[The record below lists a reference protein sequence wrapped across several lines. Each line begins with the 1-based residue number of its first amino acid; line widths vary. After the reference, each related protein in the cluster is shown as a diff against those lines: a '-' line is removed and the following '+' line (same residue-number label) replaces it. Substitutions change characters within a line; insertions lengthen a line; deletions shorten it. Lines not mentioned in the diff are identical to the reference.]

1 MIRQPNFIRKPE
13 GVGIPVLRRYH
24 YKFDMWW
31 QNKYIKSKELPPHP
45 LNTEKRPY
53 RIVASMTSFPARIH
67 YVEYAIKS
75 LMLQT
80 VKPDRI
86 ILWLASE
93 QFPDSK
99 IPESLEKMKEY
110 GLEIRFCDD
119 LKSHKKYYYAMQEQ
133 AEDELLITYDD
144 DIIYEYNSIEKLV
157 KTFKKFPDCVICNR
171 AEAFCRDD
179 MGKITPYKS
188 WEVLSNEGVQNPS
201 SMLMPST
208 GAGCLYPY
216 KILNERVFNRE
227 EIEEYAATTDD
238 LWIGFNCLYSN
249 VKIVKTT
256 KYMPTLCTVNSS
268 QTENLCANNVFCELN
283 DRAVRLLSK
292 HLLGEKEQQ

>member
-24 YKFDMWW
+24 YKLDMWW
-31 QNKYIKSKELPPHP
+31 QNKYIKSKKLPPHP
-45 LNTEKRPY
+45 LNTENRPY
-53 RIVASMTSFPARIH
+53 KIVASLTSFPARIH
-67 YVEYAIKS
+67 CVEYAIKS

-93 QFPDSK
+93 QFPDNK
-99 IPESLEKMKEY
+99 IPDSLEKMKEY

-133 AEDELLITYDD
+133 SEDELLITYDE

-157 KTFKKFPDCVICNR
+157 TTFEKFPDYVICNR
-171 AEAFCRDD
+171 AQAFHRDNS
-179 MGKITPYKS
+179 GKFAPYKS
-188 WEVLSNEGVQNPS
+188 WKVLSNEGVQNPS

-227 EIEEYAATTDD
+227 DIEKYAATTDD
-238 LWIGFNCLYSN
+238 LWIGFICLYSN
-249 VKIVKTT
+249 VKIVKT
-256 KYMPTLCTVNSS
+256 
-268 QTENLCANNVFCELN
+268 
-283 DRAVRLLSK
+283 
-292 HLLGEKEQQ
+292 

>member
-31 QNKYIKSKELPPHP
+31 QNKYIESKKLPPHP
-45 LNTEKRPY
+45 LNSEKRPY
-53 RIVASMTSFPARIH
+53 KIVASLTSFPARIH
-67 YVEYAIKS
+67 CVEYAIKS
-75 LMLQT
+75 LMLQS

-93 QFPDSK
+93 QFPDSE
-99 IPESLEKMKEY
+99 IPKSLEKMKEY

-133 AEDELLITYDD
+133 SEDELLITYDD

-157 KTFKKFPDCVICNR
+157 TTFKKFPDCVICNR
-171 AEAFCRDD
+171 AQAFYRDNK
-179 MGKITPYKS
+179 GNFAPYKS
-188 WEVLSNEGVQNPS
+188 WQVVSSEGVQNPS

-227 EIEEYAATTDD
+227 EIEKYAATTDD
-238 LWIGFNCLYSN
+238 LLIGFNCLYSN
-249 VKIVKTT
+249 VKIVKTR
-256 KYMPTLCTVNSS
+256 KHIPTLCTVSSS
-268 QTENLCANNVFCELN
+268 QTENLSAENIFGELN
-283 DRAVRLLSK
+283 DRTVSLLSK
-292 HLLGEKEQQ
+292 HLLGETE

>member
-1 MIRQPNFIRKPE
+1 MIRQPNFIRKSE
-13 GVGIPVLRRYH
+13 GVGVPLLRRYH

-31 QNKYIKSKELPPHP
+31 QNKYIKSVKLPPHP

-53 RIVASMTSFPARIH
+53 KIVASLTSFPARIH
-67 YVEYAIKS
+67 CVEYAIKS
-75 LMLQT
+75 LMLQS

-86 ILWLASE
+86 ILWLAYE
-93 QFPDSK
+93 QFSENE
-99 IPESLEKMKEY
+99 IPESLEKMKKY

-133 AEDELLITYDD
+133 LEDELLITYDD

-157 KTFKKFPDCVICNR
+157 TTFEKFPDCVICNR
-171 AEAFCRDD
+171 AQAFYRDD
-179 MGKITPYKS
+179 KGTIVPYKS
-188 WEVLSNEGVQNPS
+188 WNVISNEGVQNPS
-201 SMLMPST
+201 SKLMPST

-227 EIEEYAATTDD
+227 DIEKYAATTDD

-249 VKIVKTT
+249 VKIVKTR
-256 KYMPTLCTVNSS
+256 KHIPALCMVSSS
-268 QTENLCANNVFCELN
+268 QTENLSGDNIFGELN
-283 DRAVRLLSK
+283 DRAVTLLSK
-292 HLLGEKEQQ
+292 HLLGETE

>member
-13 GVGIPVLRRYH
+13 GLGLPVLRKYH
-24 YKFDMWW
+24 YMFDMWW
-31 QNKYIKSKELPPHP
+31 QNKYIKSKKLPPRP

-53 RIVASMTSFPARIH
+53 KIVASLTSFPARIH
-67 YVEYAIKS
+67 CVEYAIKS

-93 QFPDSK
+93 QFPGNE

-133 AEDELLITYDD
+133 KEDELLITYDD
-144 DIIYEYNSIEKLV
+144 DIIYEYNSVEKLI
-157 KTFKKFPDCVICNR
+157 KTFEKFPDCVICNR
-171 AEAFCRDD
+171 AQAFYRDD
-179 MGKITPYKS
+179 AGKILPYKK
-188 WEVLSNEGVQNPS
+188 WDVLSGEGVQNPS
-201 SMLMPST
+201 SRLMPST

-227 EIEEYAATTDD
+227 EIKNYAASTDD

-249 VKIVKTT
+249 VKIVKTR
-256 KYMPTLCTVNSS
+256 KYIPTLCTVSSS
-268 QTENLCANNVFCELN
+268 QTESLIGGNVFGGMN
-283 DRAVRLLSK
+283 DRAVRLLSE
-292 HLLGEKEQQ
+292 HLLGEKK

>member
-13 GVGIPVLRRYH
+13 GVGLPILRRYH

-31 QNKYIKSKELPPHP
+31 QNKYIKSQKLPPHP
-45 LNTEKRPY
+45 LNTEKRSY
-53 RIVASMTSFPARIH
+53 KIVASLTSFPARIH
-67 YVEYAIKS
+67 CVEFAVKS

-93 QFPDSK
+93 QFPENK

-119 LKSHKKYYYAMQEQ
+119 LKPHKKYYYAMQEQ
-133 AEDELLITYDD
+133 KEDELLITYDD
-144 DIIYEYNSIEKLV
+144 DIIYEYNSIEKLI
-157 KTFKKFPDCVICNR
+157 KTFEKFPDCVICNR
-171 AEAFCRDD
+171 ADTYYKDD
-179 MGKITPYKS
+179 MGKFLPYKE
-188 WEVLSNEGVQNPS
+188 WNLISNEGVQKPS
-201 SMLMPST
+201 SNLMPST
-208 GAGCLYPY
+208 GSGCLYPY

-227 EIEEYAATTDD
+227 EIKKYAETSDD
-238 LWIGFNCLYSN
+238 LWIGFNCLYSK

-256 KYMPTLCTVNSS
+256 KYLPTFCMVSSS
-268 QTENLCANNVFCELN
+268 QTESISADVNFFEMY
-283 DRAVRLLSK
+283 DRTIKLLSE
-292 HLLGEKEQQ
+292 HLLGDTE